1 MGFRVYYPVPMA
13 SDAHAHPQDLL
24 KVFPEAEA
32 ERRACKVAC
41 AASSWNEAE
50 FLAQESLSASAKADH
65 AAPMVLCFGVHP
77 QLVLQDPK
85 SVGPSWEYLNK
96 LVAEKRIASIGE
108 IGFDLFDEDYRAIEG
123 AQERLFRAE
132 ISLAVEY
139 SLPVVLHIRKAMH
152 KVFAYSR
159 ELARLPAVILHSYS
173 GTLREAIDLRSRGI
187 QAYFSFGTPIVLNH
201 KRAMEAVAGLPSE
214 TLLVETDAPYQALK
228 GSRFPDAKPFSSW
241 SDLTLILHGAASLR
255 RAARAGEAEYGVLE
269 KCCDKNFRLA
279 YGLSGNDGIC

>member
-1 MGFRVYYPVPMA
+1 MA

-32 ERRACKVAC
+32 ERRASVIAC

-50 FLAQESLSASAKADH
+50 FLAQERMSLAAKDDH

-77 QLVLQDPK
+77 QLVRQEPE
-85 SVGPSWEYLNK
+85 SVGPSLEYLRI
-96 LVAEKRIASIGE
+96 LVREKRIAAIGE
-108 IGFDLFDEDYRAIEG
+108 MGFDLFDEAYRATEG
-123 AQERLFRAE
+123 SQESLFRTE
-132 ISLAVEY
+132 LDLAVEHA
-139 SLPVVLHIRKAMH
+139 LPVVLHIRKAMH

-187 QAYFSFGTPIVLNH
+187 QAYYSFGTPILLNH
-201 KRAMEAVAGLPSE
+201 KRAMEAVALLPAE

-228 GSRFPDAKPFSSW
+228 GTHFPQARPFTSW

-255 RAARAGEAEYGVLE
+255 RAAGTSKAGHNELE
-269 KCCDKNFRLA
+269 SCCDENFRRV
-279 YGLSGNDGIC
+279 YGLSGNDGIG